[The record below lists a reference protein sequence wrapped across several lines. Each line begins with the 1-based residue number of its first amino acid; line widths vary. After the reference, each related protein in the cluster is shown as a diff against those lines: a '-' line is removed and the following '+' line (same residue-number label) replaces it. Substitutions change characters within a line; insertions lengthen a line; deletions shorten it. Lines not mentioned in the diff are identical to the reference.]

1 MTVIRFC
8 LCFGLGITTLAS
20 FAHEGAT
27 GVVKERM
34 DRFKASKNT
43 MKTLKSN
50 LDDPDKVE
58 ALAQDLLTWA
68 RAMPEYFPANSNPS
82 PSEAK
87 DRIWEEFSKF
97 EDLAARHARATEEL
111 ISIANRGDTSGIP
124 AAYRKVGQ
132 SCKDCHQ
139 KYKE

>member
-1 MTVIRFC
+1 MSLVIS
-8 LCFGLGITTLAS
+8 LMMMLSAS

-34 DRFKASKNT
+34 DRFKTSKNT
-43 MKTLKSN
+43 MKALKST

-58 ALAQDLLTWA
+58 ALAQDLLIWA
-68 RAMPEYFPANSNPS
+68 RAMPEYFPENSNPA

-87 DRIWEEFSKF
+87 NQIWDEFPEFK
-97 EDLAARHARATEEL
+97 ELAARHAKATEEL
-111 ISIANRGDTSGIP
+111 IAVANRRDIASIP
-124 AAYRKVGQ
+124 AAYLKVGQ